1 MIWIKKVDFDKMD
14 QKRTDIIKVDL
25 LFDLFHQNLRFL
37 VITLYHQKGDEQVF
51 L

>member
-1 MIWIKKVDFDKMD
+1 MKRIKKVDFDKMD

-25 LFDLFHQNLRFL
+25 LFDPFHQNLRF
-37 VITLYHQKGDEQVF
+37 VIMLYHQKGDEVF

>member
-1 MIWIKKVDFDKMD
+1 MKWIKKVDFDKMD

-25 LFDLFHQNLRFL
+25 LFDLFHQNLRF
-37 VITLYHQKGDEQVF
+37 VITLYHHKGDEQVF